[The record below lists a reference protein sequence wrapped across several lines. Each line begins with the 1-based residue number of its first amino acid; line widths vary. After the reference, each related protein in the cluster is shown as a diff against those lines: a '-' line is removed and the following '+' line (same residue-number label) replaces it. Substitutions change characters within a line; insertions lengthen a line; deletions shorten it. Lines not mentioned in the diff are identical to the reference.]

1 LVFLRAQ
8 REGIHVDTSVGVA
21 GVVLE
26 GLHHVEVRALAL
38 GEAVL
43 AVELELGSDNG
54 VFAPAVHV
62 KSGLSKHEGAG
73 IRHKGALVARATL
86 VGEGDIG
93 EGVGGPD
100 ASGRHVG
107 SIGTTSHLEEA
118 GGVDKASG
126 TGNLLGATESVDGV
140 GESIN
145 GVGVVEGLG
154 AESAVE
160 KTTRNEGRAVIDVG
174 IGLDDPDKLL
184 ARVVEVEL
192 NLVGAASN

>member
-1 LVFLRAQ
+1 M
-8 REGIHVDTSVGVA
+8 
-21 GVVLE
+21 VLE

-38 GEAVL
+38 REAVL

-54 VFAPAVHV
+54 VLAPAVHV
-62 KSGLSKHEGAG
+62 KSGLGKHEGAG
-73 IRHKGALVARATL
+73 IRHKGALVACATL

-160 KTTRNEGRAVIDVG
+160 KTTRIEGRAVIDVG